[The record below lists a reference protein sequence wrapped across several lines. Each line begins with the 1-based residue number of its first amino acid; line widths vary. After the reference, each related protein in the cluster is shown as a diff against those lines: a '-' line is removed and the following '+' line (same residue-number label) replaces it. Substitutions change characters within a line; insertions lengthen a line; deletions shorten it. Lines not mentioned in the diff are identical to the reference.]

1 MAAGAGADDFGRRSG
16 ARLDSIGAARLGSAM
31 AASMIPP
38 DHAPAFLA
46 AHGWGNAQ
54 MSPLAGDAS
63 FRRYF
68 RVRDGVRQAVLMDAP
83 PPNEDPRPFIAVAEW
98 LGACGLSAPQILARD
113 LNRGLLLIEDF
124 GAVGLPEPGA
134 ERTKAGAQTKN
145 R

>member
-68 RVRDGVRQAVLMDAP
+68 RVRAGVRQAVLMVAP
-83 PPNEDPRPFIAVAEW
+83 PTTEDPRSEE
-98 LGACGLSAPQILARD
+98 R
-113 LNRGLLLIEDF
+113 R
-124 GAVGLPEPGA
+124 VGKGWVTTCRSRMSPY
-134 ERTKAGAQTKN
+134 N
-145 R
+145 